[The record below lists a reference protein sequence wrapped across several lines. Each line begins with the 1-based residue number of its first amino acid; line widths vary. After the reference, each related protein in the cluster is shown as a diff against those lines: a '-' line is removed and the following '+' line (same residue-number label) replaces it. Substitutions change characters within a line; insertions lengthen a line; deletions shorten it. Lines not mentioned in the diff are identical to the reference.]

1 MQLGR
6 RDQAQEGSQAG
17 WLWGFLCGKHW
28 HQEPSPDSQQETLP
42 CLVTEDIPASPGQE
56 VEDPCSS
63 TTSSAH
69 SPWDSSSSWE
79 SGSSEAD
86 GCCCFVPGAPR
97 DSLEEVEKGLG
108 MAKEETAL
116 QVLMEQLQG
125 REQPH
130 SWWVQDEARQ
140 LRFLH
145 TITPFVH
152 RCTAERAGH
161 AGAALVQSSC
171 GGEDCAGGHHSQGD
185 APAPCHPI
193 PSHVPEPLQERCL
206 IACL

>member
-6 RDQAQEGSQAG
+6 QDQAQEGSQAG
-17 WLWGFLCGKHW
+17 WFWGFLCGKHW

-42 CLVTEDIPASPGQE
+42 CLVTEDLPASPGKE
-56 VEDPCSS
+56 VKDPCPS

-69 SPWDSSSSWE
+69 SPWDSSRSWE

-97 DSLEEVEKGLG
+97 DSLEEVEKGVG

-116 QVLMEQLQG
+116 QVLLEQLQG

-130 SWWVQDEARQ
+130 SWWVQDEAEQ

-145 TITPFVH
+145 TITPLCIAAQQRGQDTLEPHCSKAAVVERIVQEDITAKVMRQLYAIRSLR
-152 RCTAERAGH
+152 RCLSLYR
-161 AGAALVQSSC
+161 GAA
-171 GGEDCAGGHHSQGD
+171 
-185 APAPCHPI
+185 
-193 PSHVPEPLQERCL
+193 
-206 IACL
+206 